1 MREKKNLS
9 ELQDKNVQ
17 ELYEGGAMIYNA
29 FKRRIFKSEEKEF
42 YTQQEAPRGMPLLES
57 EEPTAQKINKAK

>member
-1 MREKKNLS
+1 
-9 ELQDKNVQ
+9 
-17 ELYEGGAMIYNA
+17 MIYNA

-57 EEPTAQKINKAK
+57 EEPNAQKINKAE

>member
-1 MREKKNLS
+1 M
-9 ELQDKNVQ
+9 Q